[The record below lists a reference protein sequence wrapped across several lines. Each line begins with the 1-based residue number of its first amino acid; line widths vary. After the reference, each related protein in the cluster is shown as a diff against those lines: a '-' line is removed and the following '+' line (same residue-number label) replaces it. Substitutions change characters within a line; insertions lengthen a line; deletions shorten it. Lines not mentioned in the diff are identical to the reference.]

1 MGIHAA
7 TFSGRA
13 WLRLAISG
21 LVLSGATLS
30 APLCLQAQGASSF
43 PSANTHSG
51 KEKGKHL
58 PNQLLEKST
67 FPPSFQIPVEPLGF
81 SAPGANYLGERI
93 ALVSLDFLDESHLL
107 FTFRVPGL
115 LHRDAADSDSSAARQ
130 IRAVVLALPAGTVAA
145 EALWTVHDRARY
157 LWMLKDGRFLLRNK
171 DSIELGNANLEM
183 KPYLHFPGP
192 LLWVELDPA
201 QQYLVTN
208 SLEPANAAPKPGEV
222 QSPATAQAS
231 MAVDGQKAG
240 MPDTVVRILRRDAV
254 QVMLV
259 SRVRATVHLPINS
272 DGYLESLR
280 GNGDQWILNE
290 NFFTGGSAIMGRVN
304 STCAPTYDFIAQR
317 EVLVTTCENGGHR
330 FLAMGLDGRRLWEDA
345 SSPYSIWP
353 LLVIAPVGDRLAR
366 ETLSVNHDVNA
377 LSPIDAEDIKGQLVR
392 VIDAATGKIVLEA
405 PASPPLDAGG
415 NVAFSSSGRRL
426 AVLNAGSIEVY
437 DLPAVAPL
445 SDTPKGPSAR

>member
-1 MGIHAA
+1 
-7 TFSGRA
+7 
-13 WLRLAISG
+13 
-21 LVLSGATLS
+21 
-30 APLCLQAQGASSF
+30 
-43 PSANTHSG
+43 
-51 KEKGKHL
+51 
-58 PNQLLEKST
+58 
-67 FPPSFQIPVEPLGF
+67 
-81 SAPGANYLGERI
+81 
-93 ALVSLDFLDESHLL
+93 
-107 FTFRVPGL
+107 
-115 LHRDAADSDSSAARQ
+115 
-130 IRAVVLALPAGTVAA
+130 VVLALPAGTVAA

-208 SLEPANAAPKPGEV
+208 SLEPANAEPKPGEV

-240 MPDTVVRILRRDAV
+240 MPDTVVRILRRDTV